1 MKNKNR
7 FIPVA
12 ETYELGPVLVNS
24 FTETRIP
31 LFWGPGLS
39 MSNYPLYTPPDASLW
54 RTGEPLSIPKT
65 VRLMLGVQPE
75 YDSDAYGSTDGGTT
89 PPPPPE
95 PPDESRIWR
104 YEIDPYQFSL
114 FDRPYWATNL
124 PSPGYPFLTL
134 AGDNP
139 PIGPY
144 QPDPYSI
151 RATSYTSSG
160 GPWPLSSPPNVEL
173 YNGFTLE
180 LLYSGPITGAP
191 GIIISGS
198 RNITW
203 ISDNHP
209 FSLLTLY
216 AYGNTDTLSPTIPPR
231 CYYLVPTTTPFWDSG
246 EVPPAVR
253 NFYGCPAS
261 PPPLPPP

>member
-1 MKNKNR
+1 MKNENR

-39 MSNYPLYTPPDASLW
+39 MSNYPAYTPPDTELW
-54 RTGEPLSIPKT
+54 RVGEPLSIPKT
-65 VRLMLGVQPE
+65 VRVMLGVQPE

-89 PPPPPE
+89 PPPPPD
-95 PPDESRIWR
+95 PPGDTRTWR
-104 YEIDPYQFSL
+104 YELDAYQYSL
-114 FDRPYWATNL
+114 FDSAYWAANL
-124 PSPGYPFLTL
+124 PLGYPIVALS
-134 AGDNP
+134 GDNFP
-139 PIGPY
+139 SGPY
-144 QPDPYSI
+144 LPDPYGV
-151 RATSYTSSG
+151 RATGYTSTG
-160 GPWPLSSPPNVEL
+160 GPWPVASPPNIEI
-173 YNGFTLE
+173 YNGFNLD
-180 LLYSGPITGAP
+180 LLYSGTIVGAP
-191 GIIISGS
+191 GIIITGS

-209 FSLLTLY
+209 FSPLTLY

-231 CYYLVPTTTPFWDSG
+231 CYYLVPAFSGPYWNSG

-253 NFYGCPAS
+253 DFYGCPAS